1 MLHLDFQGWVQV
13 IVATLF
19 SFYVINKTIPI
30 LIKLAYRLNIYD
42 KPDGERKV
50 HTSYISNLGG
60 IAIFIAFIFGFL
72 FSGVSVELEG
82 LPYFT
87 GALLALF
94 FCGLKDDLVGLSPK
108 TKLLIEVASG
118 IAVIFGM
125 GLTINSFGGV
135 FGISQVPYF
144 LSALITLF
152 TIIVVV
158 NSFNLIDGIDGLAGG
173 VSAISS
179 GIFCVGFFIADDY
192 LFGIM
197 SFILSIVSIGYLR
210 HNRHPAKIFMGD
222 TGSLVIGFVLSII
235 AIRFIGLS
243 TVSGEFQNTL
253 GTSSVI
259 IPIAALSIPLYDTL
273 RVFARRIARGQ
284 SPFSADSDHV
294 HHTLLKMGLGQKRTV
309 YYLYGATIAITLVS
323 IVGSMINPNIN
334 LLLVVTSMTLLL
346 PTVGIKRRLALSV
359 GINVNRLLSP
369 NKPVDTYNHLEVKN
383 NRKIRQ
389 EKKEVVH

>member
-1 MLHLDFQGWVQV
+1 
-13 IVATLF
+13 
-19 SFYVINKTIPI
+19 
-30 LIKLAYRLNIYD
+30 
-42 KPDGERKV
+42 
-50 HTSYISNLGG
+50 
-60 IAIFIAFIFGFL
+60 
-72 FSGVSVELEG
+72 
-82 LPYFT
+82 
-87 GALLALF
+87 
-94 FCGLKDDLVGLSPK
+94 
-108 TKLLIEVASG
+108 
-118 IAVIFGM
+118 
-125 GLTINSFGGV
+125 
-135 FGISQVPYF
+135 
-144 LSALITLF
+144 
-152 TIIVVV
+152 
-158 NSFNLIDGIDGLAGG
+158 
-173 VSAISS
+173 
-179 GIFCVGFFIADDY
+179 
-192 LFGIM
+192 M